1 MQPASTDNNTDVI
14 IEARGVWKSFDAGKH
29 RIDALKGVDLTV
41 RRGEVVAVMG
51 PSGCGKTTLLNCLSG
66 LDVIDRGTVRI
77 AGHDLNDLTD
87 NQRTDFRARQMGFVF
102 QTYNLLPVLTGVE
115 NVELFAR
122 LFDVPRKERKEK
134 VAAALDAMGLTEA
147 ATRLAGTY
155 SGGMIRRLELAQAL
169 INAPR
174 LLVLDEP
181 TVGLD
186 PIARGVVWEYIARLR
201 DEHQMT
207 VLMTT
212 HYMDEADAY
221 CDRVSLMHRATIRA
235 TGRPADLRAGL
246 GEGATLDDVFRHY
259 TGDTLDKAQ
268 EEGGIRDVRR
278 SRRTARR
285 LG

>member
-1 MQPASTDNNTDVI
+1 
-14 IEARGVWKSFDAGKH
+14 
-29 RIDALKGVDLTV
+29 
-41 RRGEVVAVMG
+41 
-51 PSGCGKTTLLNCLSG
+51 
-66 LDVIDRGTVRI
+66 
-77 AGHDLNDLTD
+77 
-87 NQRTDFRARQMGFVF
+87 
-102 QTYNLLPVLTGVE
+102 
-115 NVELFAR
+115 
-122 LFDVPRKERKEK
+122 
-134 VAAALDAMGLTEA
+134 MGLTEA

-155 SGGMIRRLELAQAL
+155 SGGMIRRLELAQSL

-235 TGRPADLRAGL
+235 TGSPPTLRAGS
-246 GEGATLDDVFRHY
+246 ART
-259 TGDTLDKAQ
+259 
-268 EEGGIRDVRR
+268 RR
-278 SRRTARR
+278 STTSSATTPATPWTRPGRRRPP
-285 LG
+285 